1 MKDPSTGPERP
12 LYLYITLLGN
22 LIAVAGMAFLLL
34 GVLGALGLITAVT
47 NSLGGLGSSFTSAT
61 TGSAIEYSFA
71 FIAALISLA
80 ASWKMFREGP
90 VVWLLAIVVAFQ
102 VAAAAVFHS
111 WVSVIALIPTVA
123 ALYGLV
129 ALLVGVTTA
138 PAEAPASET
147 PASRSVVPP
156 APVQTS
162 PVTAGT
168 VSAEPTHPRAEAAA
182 PPPAKPAPA
191 ARTPVKPASERPESR
206 EVSVS
211 AKMRPAEPAPVTD
224 EPVTRPAVHAD
235 IRPAPPTTGAPR
247 AAAGTP
253 AAAASR
259 RCADCGASNGLDA
272 RFCNSCG
279 SILPG

>member
-22 LIAVAGMAFLLL
+22 LIAVGGMAFLLL

-47 NSLGGLGSSFTSAT
+47 NSLGGLGSSFASAT

-90 VVWLLAIVVAFQ
+90 IIWLLAIVVVFQ

-129 ALLVGVTTA
+129 VLLVGETA
-138 PAEAPASET
+138 AQAGAPASAT
-147 PASRSVVPP
+147 PARRSVVPP

-162 PVTAGT
+162 PVAAGS
-168 VSAEPTHPRAEAAA
+168 VSAESMHPRAQAAA
-182 PPPAKPAPA
+182 PSPVSPAPA
-191 ARTPVKPASERPESR
+191 VPTPMEPTAAE
-206 EVSVS
+206 
-211 AKMRPAEPAPVTD
+211 MRPTEPAPITD
-224 EPVTRPAVHAD
+224 EPVARPPLHAD
-235 IRPAPPTTGAPR
+235 TRPAPP
-247 AAAGTP
+247 AAAGAP
-253 AAAASR
+253 PAAASR
-259 RCADCGASNGLDA
+259 RCADCGALNTQDA